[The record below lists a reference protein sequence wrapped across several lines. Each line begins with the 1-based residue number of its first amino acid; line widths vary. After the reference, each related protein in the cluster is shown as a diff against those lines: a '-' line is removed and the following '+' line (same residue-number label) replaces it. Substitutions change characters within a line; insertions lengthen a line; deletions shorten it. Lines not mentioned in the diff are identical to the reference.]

1 MWTTA
6 GKFVILLF
14 LPVTQILAGSAGP
27 GYMVMCMD
35 ENSHSKVSPDKFS
48 CGAGNVP
55 AYYDGPISKG
65 NGTFALH
72 FQSHPEDGD
81 YNFEIDIRCPLVQP
95 HSVTETLTAT
105 TTTTTASI
113 AKSTIT
119 STTTFTT
126 ISTATST
133 TGTTTTL
140 EVTVIPS
147 PVTITKKDPYT
158 ITSTSTLEVI
168 AIPSPATIT
177 KEVHPSCTTTL
188 ISTLTDCTQSPTTP
202 SPSPSPSPDPDNFC
216 ATGRA
221 YCFNEREKFTTR
233 PDCDTDYKLEGCN
246 CRGVWSGEI
255 RRPRCNDV
263 GRIKCAGCK

>member
-6 GKFVILLF
+6 GKVVILLF
-14 LPVTQILAGSAGP
+14 LPVTQILAGSVGP
-27 GYMVMCMD
+27 GDMVMCMD
-35 ENSHSKVSPDKFS
+35 EKSHSKVTPDKLS

-65 NGTFALH
+65 NGAFALH

-81 YNFEIDIRCPLVQP
+81 YNFAIDIRCPVVQT
-95 HSVTETLTAT
+95 HSVTEALTT
-105 TTTTTASI
+105 ITTTASI

-133 TGTTTTL
+133 TATTTTL

-147 PVTITKKDPYT
+147 PVTITKKDTYT
-158 ITSTSTLEVI
+158 TTSTSTLDVTV
-168 AIPSPATIT
+168 IPSPVTIT
-177 KEVHPSCTTTL
+177 KEDHQLWTTTL
-188 ISTLTDCTQSPTTP
+188 ISTLTDCTQSPITP
-202 SPSPSPSPDPDNFC
+202 SPSPSPSSDTDNFC

-221 YCFNEREKFTTR
+221 YCFNERERFTTR
-233 PDCDTDYKLEGCN
+233 PDCDTNYRLEGCN

-255 RRPRCNDV
+255 RRPRCNGV